1 MSMPATLALQIVV
14 MFMLVGVGFAMFRAG
29 KITMEGNRTIGNI
42 LVYLSLPC
50 VIVKGLMVERTAEN
64 VAALGVSALMGL
76 AALLVSVL
84 VARLILREDAIGNFS
99 ATFSNPSFF
108 GIPLV
113 VSILGQEP
121 VFYMTAYIAFMN
133 LGQWTYGVS
142 LLTGERGRV
151 SMGSLVRSPFMVAT
165 VVGLVLFA
173 TQIQLPGVVMSCLD
187 YVSALNTPLA
197 MFAIGVYLAQSH
209 LSDVLHRI
217 GLYKVALARL
227 LVTPLVT
234 LALLSLL
241 PTPMLQMKLAI
252 LVAQACPVGLNV
264 AVYAQLHDADYVY
277 AVETIVVSVL
287 LSLVSIPLVVGLAQ
301 MAWG

>member
-1 MSMPATLALQIVV
+1 MSMPATLALQILV

-50 VIVKGLMVERTAEN
+50 VIVKGLMVERTAES
-64 VAALGVSALMGL
+64 VLALGLSALMGFT
-76 AALLVSVL
+76 ALLVSAL
-84 VARLILREDAIGNFS
+84 VARLVLRDDAIGNFA

-142 LLTGERGRV
+142 LLSGERGRV
-151 SMGSLVRSPFMVAT
+151 SLRSLVRSPFMVAT
-165 VVGLVLFA
+165 LIGLVLFT
-173 TQIQLPGVVMSCLD
+173 TQLQLPGVVTSCLD
-187 YVSALNTPLA
+187 YISALNTPLA

-209 LSDVLHRI
+209 PTDMIRRA
-217 GLYKVALARL
+217 GLYKVALSRL
-227 LVTPLVT
+227 FIAPLVT

-241 PTPMLQMKLAI
+241 PASMLDMKLAI
-252 LVAQACPVGLNV
+252 LIAQACPVGLNV

-277 AVETIVVSVL
+277 AVETVVV
-287 LSLVSIPLVVGLAQ
+287 SLVSIPLVVGLAQ
-301 MAWG
+301 LVW

>member
-29 KITMEGNRTIGNI
+29 KITMEGNRTIGNV
-42 LVYLSLPC
+42 LVYLSLLC

-64 VAALGVSALMGL
+64 VLALGLSALMGF
-76 AALLVSVL
+76 AALLVSAL
-84 VARLILREDAIGNFS
+84 VARAVLRDDAIGNFA

-113 VSILGQEP
+113 VSILGQGP

-151 SMGSLVRSPFMVAT
+151 SLRSLMCSPFMVAT
-165 VVGLVLFA
+165 LIGLVLFA
-173 TQIQLPGVVMSCLD
+173 TQLQLPSVVTSCLD

-209 LSDVLHRI
+209 PADMIHRV

-227 LVTPLVT
+227 LLTPLAT

-241 PTPMLQMKLAI
+241 PASMLDMKLAI
-252 LVAQACPVGLNV
+252 LIAQACPVGLNV
-264 AVYAQLHDADYVY
+264 AVYAQLHDSDYVY
-277 AVETIVVSVL
+277 AVETVVVSVL
-287 LSLVSIPLVVGLAQ
+287 LSLVSIPLAVGLAQ
-301 MAWG
+301 LVW

>member
-1 MSMPATLALQIVV
+1 MSMPATLALRIVV

-50 VIVKGLMVERTAEN
+50 VIIKGLMVERTAEN
-64 VAALGVSALMGL
+64 VAALGVSALMGFV
-76 AALLVSVL
+76 ALLVSAL
-84 VARLILREDAIGNFS
+84 VARLVLRGDAIGNFS
-99 ATFSNPSFF
+99 ATFSNQSFF

-151 SMGSLVRSPFMVAT
+151 SARSLVRSPFMVAT
-165 VVGLVLFA
+165 LIGLVLFA
-173 TQIQLPGVVMSCLD
+173 TQLQLPGVVESCLD

-209 LSDVLHRI
+209 PADMIHRA

-234 LALLSLL
+234 LVLLSLL
-241 PTPMLQMKLAI
+241 PASMLDMKLAI

-264 AVYAQLHDADYVY
+264 AVYAQLNDADYVY

-301 MAWG
+301 LVW

>member
-1 MSMPATLALQIVV
+1 MSATLALQIVV
-14 MFMLVGVGFAMFRAG
+14 MFMLVGVGFVMFRAG

-50 VIVKGLMVERTAEN
+50 VIIRGLMVERTAEN
-64 VAALGVSALMGL
+64 VVALGISALMGL
-76 AALLVSVL
+76 VALLVSAL
-84 VARLILREDAIGNFS
+84 VARLVLRGDAIGNFS

-142 LLTGERGRV
+142 LLTGERGRI
-151 SMGSLVRSPFMVAT
+151 SARSLVRSPFMVAT
-165 VVGLVLFA
+165 LVGLVLFA
-173 TQIQLPGVVMSCLD
+173 TQLKLPGVVESCLD

-209 LSDVLHRI
+209 PADMIHRA

-234 LALLSLL
+234 LVLLSLL
-241 PTPMLQMKLAI
+241 PASMLQMKLAI

-301 MAWG
+301 LAW

>member
-1 MSMPATLALQIVV
+1 MSMPATLALQILV

-50 VIVKGLMVERTAEN
+50 VIVKGLMVERTAES
-64 VAALGVSALMGL
+64 VLALGLSALMGFT
-76 AALLVSVL
+76 ALLVSAL
-84 VARLILREDAIGNFS
+84 VARLVLRDDAIGNFA

-142 LLTGERGRV
+142 LLSGERGRV
-151 SMGSLVRSPFMVAT
+151 SLRSLVRSPFMVAT
-165 VVGLVLFA
+165 LIGLVLFT
-173 TQIQLPGVVMSCLD
+173 TQLQLPGVVTSCLD
-187 YVSALNTPLA
+187 YISALNTPLA

-209 LSDVLHRI
+209 PTDMIRRA
-217 GLYKVALARL
+217 GLYKVPSRAC
-227 LVTPLVT
+227 
-234 LALLSLL
+234 LL
-241 PTPMLQMKLAI
+241 P
-252 LVAQACPVGLNV
+252 
-264 AVYAQLHDADYVY
+264 
-277 AVETIVVSVL
+277 
-287 LSLVSIPLVVGLAQ
+287 LSSR
-301 MAWG
+301 WRC

>member
-50 VIVKGLMVERTAEN
+50 VIIKGLMVERTAEN
-64 VAALGVSALMGL
+64 VAALGVSALMGFV
-76 AALLVSVL
+76 ALLVSAL
-84 VARLILREDAIGNFS
+84 VARLVLRGDAIGNFS

-142 LLTGERGRV
+142 LLAGERGRV
-151 SMGSLVRSPFMVAT
+151 SLRSLVRSPFMVAT
-165 VVGLVLFA
+165 LIGLVLFA
-173 TQIQLPGVVMSCLD
+173 TQLQLPGVVTSCLD
-187 YVSALNTPLA
+187 YVSALNTPLV

-209 LSDVLHRI
+209 PADRGCGGELGPKEFKEAIAWHTARSREGAPSRHSSGSTIAMLTQLPSWGIPTGGRSGAGGGNTRGPAWCLS
-217 GLYKVALARL
+217 GS
-227 LVTPLVT
+227 P
-234 LALLSLL
+234 S
-241 PTPMLQMKLAI
+241 PTRHAP
-252 LVAQACPVGLNV
+252 
-264 AVYAQLHDADYVY
+264 
-277 AVETIVVSVL
+277 TR
-287 LSLVSIPLVVGLAQ
+287 
-301 MAWG
+301 

>member
-1 MSMPATLALQIVV
+1 
-14 MFMLVGVGFAMFRAG
+14 
-29 KITMEGNRTIGNI
+29 MEGNRTIGNI

-50 VIVKGLMVERTAEN
+50 VIIKGLMVERTAEN
-64 VAALGVSALMGL
+64 VAALGVSALMGFV
-76 AALLVSVL
+76 ALLVSAL
-84 VARLILREDAIGNFS
+84 VARLVLRGDAIGNFS

-151 SMGSLVRSPFMVAT
+151 SARSLVRSPFMVAT
-165 VVGLVLFA
+165 LIGLVLFA
-173 TQIQLPGVVMSCLD
+173 TQLQLPGVVESCLD

-209 LSDVLHRI
+209 PADMIHRA

-234 LALLSLL
+234 LVLLSLL
-241 PTPMLQMKLAI
+241 PASMLDMKLAI

-264 AVYAQLHDADYVY
+264 AVYAQLNDADYVY

-301 MAWG
+301 LVW

>member
-1 MSMPATLALQIVV
+1 MSMPVTLTLQIVV
-14 MFMLVGVGFAMFRAG
+14 MFLLVGVGFAMFRTG
-29 KITMEGNRTIGNI
+29 KISMEGNRTIGNI

-64 VAALGVSALMGL
+64 VFALGVSAVVGFV
-76 AALLVSVL
+76 ALLVSAL

-113 VSILGQEP
+113 TSILGQGP
-121 VFYMTAYIAFMN
+121 VFYMTTYIAFMN

-142 LLTGERGRV
+142 LLTGKRGKV
-151 SMGSLVRSPFMVAT
+151 SLKTLLCSPFMVAT
-165 VVGLVLFA
+165 VIGLVLFA
-173 TQIQLPGVVMSCLD
+173 TQIQLPGVVTSCLD

-197 MFAIGVYLAQSH
+197 MFAIGVYLAQAH
-209 LSDVLHRI
+209 LADMLHRA
-217 GLYKVALARL
+217 GLYKVSLSRL
-227 LVTPLVT
+227 LVAPLVT
-234 LALLSLL
+234 LAILCLLPESLL
-241 PTPMLQMKLAI
+241 DLKLAI
-252 LVAQACPVGLNV
+252 LIAQACPVGLNV

-287 LSLVSIPLVVGLAQ
+287 LSIVSIPLVVGLAQ
-301 MAWG
+301 MLWM